1 MLKYKINTYFNKER
15 EFLLKKSKIF
25 AAVLAAVMALTMFA
39 GCNNGGS
46 GSDVSGSGD
55 AEKTKFVLGLD
66 DSFPPMGYRDDNDE
80 IVGFDIDLAQ
90 AVCDELG
97 MELVLQP
104 IAWESK
110 EMELNNGNIDC
121 IWNGLSVD
129 AERQEKMNLT
139 KPYMENHMVV
149 VVNKDSDIKSRKDLI
164 GKNVGVQKGSTAL
177 KAASNDEFISQSN
190 LVEYDTNVLALT
202 DLPTGRIDA
211 IVLDEVV
218 ANYSIKEDQDKYVV
232 LDDFLSAE
240 EYAIAFKKGND
251 DLKTKVEGAIDKL
264 IENGKAAEISNK
276 WFGKDVLLKD

>member
-1 MLKYKINTYFNKER
+1 M
-15 EFLLKKSKIF
+15 KKSKIF

-46 GSDVSGSGD
+46 GSDASGSD
-55 AEKTKFVLGLD
+55 DTAKTKFVLGLD
-66 DSFPPMGYRDDNDE
+66 DSFPPMGYRDDNDN

-90 AVCDELG
+90 AVCDEMG

-104 IAWESK
+104 IAWQSK

-121 IWNGLSVD
+121 IWNGLSID
-129 AERQEKMNLT
+129 AERQEKMNLS

-149 VVNKDSDIKSRKDLI
+149 VVNKDSDIKTRKDLI
-164 GKNVGVQKGSTAL
+164 SKNVGVQTGSTAL
-177 KAASNDEFISQSN
+177 KAAQDDEFVSQAN

-218 ANYSIKEDQDKYVV
+218 ANYSIKADQDKYVV
-232 LDDFLSAE
+232 LDDTLSAE
-240 EYAIAFKKGND
+240 QYAIAFKKGND
-251 DLKTKVEGAIDKL
+251 DLKNKVQDAIDKL
-264 IENGKAAEISNK
+264 IENGKAAEISKK
-276 WFGKDVLLKD
+276 WFGKDVMLKD

>member
-1 MLKYKINTYFNKER
+1 M
-15 EFLLKKSKIF
+15 KKSKIF

-276 WFGKDVLLKD
+276 WFGKDVLFKD

>member
-1 MLKYKINTYFNKER
+1 M
-15 EFLLKKSKIF
+15 KKSKIF

>member
-1 MLKYKINTYFNKER
+1 MKER
-15 EFLLKKSKIF
+15 EFPLKKMSKFF
-25 AAVLAAVMALTMFA
+25 AALLAAAMSLTMLA
-39 GCNNGGS
+39 GCNDNPPA
-46 GSDVSGSGD
+46 SDASGSGD

-129 AERQEKMNLT
+129 AERQEKMNLS

-177 KAASNDEFISQSN
+177 KAANNDEFISQSN
-190 LVEYDTNVLALT
+190 LIEYDTNVLALT

-251 DLKTKVEGAIDKL
+251 DLKNKVESAIEKL

>member
-1 MLKYKINTYFNKER
+1 ML
-15 EFLLKKSKIF
+15 
-25 AAVLAAVMALTMFA
+25 A
-39 GCNNGGS
+39 GCNDNPPA
-46 GSDVSGSGD
+46 SDASGSGD

-66 DSFPPMGYRDDNDE
+66 DSFPPMGYRDENDE

-129 AERQEKMNLT
+129 AERQEKMNLS

-149 VVNKDSDIKSRKDLI
+149 VVNKGSDIESRKDLI

-177 KAASNDEFISQSN
+177 KAANNDEFISQSN

-251 DLKTKVEGAIDKL
+251 DLKAKVEGAIDKL